1 MEIVC
6 IKLGGS
12 LITDKN
18 KPYTT
23 RPQIITQLVTELKKV
38 LQDHPHLNLILGNG
52 AGSFAHQSAQKYD
65 TSHGFSDQKGAFGAC
80 MVHVDAA
87 KLNSILIEE
96 CLKQEMP
103 AYSLQPSAMM
113 LAHNRSLSDSYWSPL
128 NTLLDKKIIP
138 VVYGDVILDTS
149 IGSTIF
155 STDVLFTHIATYLSM
170 QHHSVHIIHAGN
182 YQGVL
187 DTKGNVIS
195 RITPDTYDLI
205 KGALTSSESTDVT
218 GGMKL
223 KVEEM
228 LKLAKIGITSHII
241 DGSVLGTITKVLA
254 NESIG
259 TQIAPSDAT

>member
-113 LAHNRSLSDSYWSPL
+113 IANNRSLSDSYWSTL
-128 NTLLDKKIIP
+128 NVLLEKKIIP
-138 VVYGDVILDTS
+138 FIYGDVILDTS
-149 IGSTIF
+149 IGSTIY
-155 STDVLFTHIATYLSM
+155 STDVLFTYVATYLLS
-170 QHHSVHIIHAGN
+170 QNHSIKIIHVGN

-187 DTKGNVIS
+187 DTEDRVIPL
-195 RITPDTYDLI
+195 ITPDTYDSM
-205 KGALTSSESTDVT
+205 KNALTSSESTDVT
-218 GGMKL
+218 GGMKHKLEEALTMTHYGL
-223 KVEEM
+223 KTM
-228 LKLAKIGITSHII
+228 IINGSLKNNLLRDAILSRPIE
-241 DGSVLGTITKVLA
+241 GTLVK
-254 NESIG
+254 
-259 TQIAPSDAT
+259 